1 MSATQ
6 YLTIRVIRMSGYGI
20 VGRVKDA

>member
-1 MSATQ
+1 MSATK
-6 YLTIRVIRMSGYGI
+6 YLIIRVIRMSGYGI